1 MQQVFKAKAFAIL
14 IAVVTTHLAIAFAPL
29 SSNGVDIYCFHIHV
43 YFMQNNKASVARALE
58 LRERFITAFLP
69 ENSKPCTH
77 EVTVDRPCVWEHPNM
92 LPAGPHTYG
101 SWGASLPNDFYNKI
115 IPWITAN
122 QAVGNSTTSGD
133 QVCDGQHGTLAGILV
148 HPLTADRGQ
157 DTRESRKRDHQVR
170 E

>member
-1 MQQVFKAKAFAIL
+1 MQQVFKAKALAIL
-14 IAVVTTHLAIAFAPL
+14 IAVATTHLAIAFAPL

-58 LRERFITAFLP
+58 LRKRFITAFLP

-77 EVTVDRPCVWEHPNM
+77 EVTVDRPCVWEHLNM

-115 IPWITAN
+115 IPWITTN
-122 QAVGNSTTSGD
+122 QAAGNSTASGD